1 MQYGKRNKYYRK
13 CYLMRWTMVSFS
25 CTYNAYNFFWSA
37 SCNRVLFLP
46 RAFFIHRENNGLPP
60 RNVPRVWS
68 LISPHASPHA
78 SHVSCQVGGA
88 STGLPWKKYCNCS
101 STRMYLH
108 PSPLVRA
115 ADSDQ
120 TVPFFFT
127 SNKFL
132 TLAHTQQSH
141 RDLCHAFRKCYG
153 LQHFS
158 ETASFVHLFPWN
170 LHSFQFNPI

>member
-1 MQYGKRNKYYRK
+1 MRAISKHSVRDNVMECSEKENWWYDQRMQYGKRNKYYRK
-13 CYLMRWTMVSFS
+13 CYLMRWTIVSFS

-60 RNVPRVWS
+60 RNAPRVWS

-78 SHVSCQVGGA
+78 SHVSCQTGGD
-88 STGLPWKKYCNCS
+88 STGLPWKKYCNSS

-115 ADSDQ
+115 TDSDR
-120 TVPFFFT
+120 TVPFFHV
-127 SNKFL
+127 K
-132 TLAHTQQSH
+132 
-141 RDLCHAFRKCYG
+141 
-153 LQHFS
+153 
-158 ETASFVHLFPWN
+158 
-170 LHSFQFNPI
+170 